1 MQHVCILREDFTS
14 FSIGAGRRCYLAAT
28 RWYQSIVVIEQNA
41 VGRSI
46 QIVKLTGLQGPEEA
60 QQPQESQSHRQRNE
74 KDQRVHRS
82 GPVGFG
88 AVTGAGH

>member
-1 MQHVCILREDFTS
+1 LQHACISAEVFTS
-14 FSIGAGRRCYLAAT
+14 FSIAGGRRCYLAAT
-28 RWYQSIVVIEQNA
+28 RWYRGILIIEQDA
-41 VGRSI
+41 VGRPV

-82 GPVGFG
+82 GPVGAG
-88 AVTGAGH
+88 AVTGARR